1 MKLGFNSIVLAAA
14 SVFAVGAFAHF
25 NQPAAKVCVSK
36 KPAIGEQ
43 RIGYELID
51 LMRGEAWVTLD
62 WTLKN
67 YSDYSLGVASWNWI
81 KNEPRIGYGAR
92 ASILKSP
99 GCRNNGEFTY
109 QHMHGRPFFHIA
121 DITDFGFTHGEHNEI
136 RGATVRKHH
145 RLEFELGQTVTF
157 LVSPDQ
163 NYFVRVNRPVGT
175 DERAPKLPEAWS
187 MQDFELKSAWQAEL
201 FGHVQ
206 VYRVQNGTS
215 FQGPVSPPTVENSSK
230 DLKSTQLGTR
240 KS

>member
-1 MKLGFNSIVLAAA
+1 MKLGIKSLVLATT
-14 SVFAVGAFAHF
+14 SVFAVGVFAHF
-25 NQPAAKVCVSK
+25 NQPAAKICVAE
-36 KPAIGEQ
+36 KPVIGEQ

-62 WTLKN
+62 WTLEK

-81 KNEPRIGYGAR
+81 KNEPRLGYGTR

-99 GCRNNGEFTY
+99 GCENDGEFTY
-109 QHMHGRPFFHIA
+109 QHMHGRTFFHIA
-121 DITDFGFTHGEHNEI
+121 DITDFGFTHGENNEI

-175 DERAPKLPEAWS
+175 DEKAPKLPEAWS

-201 FGHVQ
+201 FEHVQ
-206 VYRVQNGTS
+206 VYQVQNGTS
-215 FQGPVSPPTVENSSK
+215 FQGPVSPPSVEHSSK
-230 DLKSTQLGTR
+230 DLKNTQPGPR
-240 KS
+240 RS